1 MPAPLQYFQFLNQYF
16 DRIFVVTIARAS
28 ERQQQIKERLQGLNF
43 EFFYGI
49 DKQEHSME
57 DLKKQGLYSE
67 KKAKQFHRYDKEMTH
82 GEVAC
87 AL

>member
-1 MPAPLQYFQFLNQYF
+1 MPGPLQYFQFLNQYF
-16 DRIFVVTIARAS
+16 DKIFVVTIARAT

-57 DLKKQGLYSE
+57 AFTLNSSSI
-67 KKAKQFHRYDKEMTH
+67 A
-82 GEVAC
+82 
-87 AL
+87 ALIWVCQ